1 MPSSAELGKLERL
14 IEAPVIEL
22 VKRNKDFAS
31 VDLQRVIKMGVSR
44 ASNYLDEDVAA
55 AVSLIE

>member
-1 MPSSAELGKLERL
+1 MPSPAELVKLEKL

-22 VKRNKDFAS
+22 VKRNKDFTS
-31 VDLQRVIKMGVSR
+31 VDLRKVIKMGLSR
-44 ASNYLDEDVAA
+44 ASNYLDEDVKE

>member
-1 MPSSAELGKLERL
+1 MPSPVELGKLEKL

-22 VKRNKDFAS
+22 VKRNKDFTS
-31 VDLQRVIKMGVSR
+31 VDLQKIIKMGVSR
-44 ASNYLDEDVAA
+44 ASNYLDKDVQE